1 MLLCVICVCLAACE
15 IWTRQDGV
23 ASASGMLLPYT
34 SLSECLKLCLESTA
48 CLAVDFSVYVCV
60 VHTNIADMATKFN
73 VSSFAQYTLN
83 RACLPPTSSS
93 TSSTFSAVSPE
104 TSTLSSSVG
113 KQFGVFYLFRLTLRL
128 K

>member
-1 MLLCVICVCLAACE
+1 M
-15 IWTRQDGV
+15 
-23 ASASGMLLPYT
+23 
-34 SLSECLKLCLESTA
+34 
-48 CLAVDFSVYVCV
+48 YVCV